1 MFMDM
6 IFNGEMWRT
15 ANNKMTVSAIG
26 RWFCVQ
32 ISQISES
39 DQSFCGFSI
48 TSTLLTSC
56 HLAFI
61 VFG

>member
-1 MFMDM
+1 MFMDI

-15 ANNKMTVSAIG
+15 ANHKMTVIG
-26 RWFCVQ
+26 RCFCNQ
-32 ISQISES
+32 ISYISES

-48 TSTLLTSC
+48 TSTLLTSF

-61 VFG
+61 EFG